1 MRQERRELVM
11 TATTPSTG
19 GGSAD
24 TEAGEQARLASVARY
39 DILDSSPEAAFDR
52 VAAVAAR
59 MLDAPIATVSIVD
72 ADRVWFKASQGLD
85 GMTQVGRDP
94 GFCASA
100 ILHDEP
106 IYVVSDA
113 ASDPCAKQ
121 NPLAQGHLAVRFY
134 AAAAIV
140 TSDGYRLGTVD
151 VFDTRTRELTDTEAA
166 TLRDLAA
173 LVTDLLESRLAGLTT
188 LTHERAMRAR
198 AERDAAMIEDFVGT
212 LQRTLLPPTL
222 PRVPG
227 LELECHYYAASPR
240 EVTGDFYDVFSLGDG
255 RWGFFLGDVAGHGA
269 PAAAVTSL
277 VRYTLRTAALH
288 DADPVA
294 GLTELNNAMLM
305 DSHSSRFCTVMFG
318 IMSAGPESGFDLTL
332 AGGGHPPAM
341 WLRPAADVVD
351 RVRPVGGM
359 LVGAL
364 PDARFTS
371 VRLHLDPGDT
381 LLLYTDG
388 LTEARPGGAFF
399 GEDGLAAFL
408 GGRISTGAGEL
419 ISGLTELIGGFDPAP
434 TDDVALLAMTVA
446 R

>member
-1 MRQERRELVM
+1 MRQERRELIM
-11 TATTPSTG
+11 TAITPSAG
-19 GGSAD
+19 GAAAD
-24 TEAGEQARLASVARY
+24 TGAGEQARLASVARY
-39 DILDSSPEAAFDR
+39 DILDTSPEAAFDR

-59 MLDAPIATVSIVD
+59 LLNAPIATVSIVD
-72 ADRVWFKASQGLD
+72 ADRIWFKAAHGLD

-94 GFCASA
+94 GLCASA
-100 ILHDEP
+100 ILHDAP
-106 IYVVSDA
+106 VYVVSDA
-113 ASDPCAKQ
+113 VSDPRARK
-121 NPLAQGHLAVRFY
+121 NPLVQGQLAVRFY

-140 TSDGYRLGTVD
+140 TSGGHRLGTVD
-151 VFDTRTRELTDTEAA
+151 VFDTRPRELTDTEMA
-166 TLRDLAA
+166 TLCDLAA

-188 LTHERAMRAR
+188 LTHERAMRTR

-222 PRVPG
+222 PRVPE

-288 DADPVA
+288 DPDPVA

-305 DSHSSRFCTVMFG
+305 DTHSSRFCTVMFG
-318 IMSAGPESGFDLTL
+318 IMTPGSSSGFDLTL

-341 WLRPAADVVD
+341 WLRPGSDVVD

-388 LTEARPGGAFF
+388 LTEARPSGAFF

-408 GGRISTGAGEL
+408 SGRTRTGAGKL
-419 ISGLTELIGGFDPAP
+419 VCDLTELIDGFDPAP
-434 TDDVALLAMTVA
+434 TDDVALLAMTVSG
-446 R
+446 